1 MVTMFNSLFCMSQE
15 KRIRSLAH
23 WGVEIKPGVK
33 EHLFG
38 AGMLAT
44 MDWTMVALSSQNVSG
59 YAGSDGGV
67 FWEKRYKI
75 YKVC

>member
-1 MVTMFNSLFCMSQE
+1 MQE
-15 KRIRSLAH
+15 KRIASLAK
-23 WGVEIKPGVK
+23 WAVEVKPGIK

-44 MDWTMVALSSQNVSG
+44 MDWTMVALSSKNVPG

-67 FWEKRYKI
+67 FWEKRYKK
-75 YKVC
+75 YQVC

>member
-1 MVTMFNSLFCMSQE
+1 MSQE

-44 MDWTMVALSSQNVSG
+44 MDWTMVALSCQNVPG